1 LAADH
6 GFYKQLFVTLPLSSF
21 RSWQKTIG
29 QYAAK
34 GCGDP
39 AGLQNA
45 KTSLQ
50 AAEQALKAGD
60 YNKAREGFD
69 AATNYVVTMVKEAA
83 EDLKRR
89 YQG

>member
-1 LAADH
+1 MRNPTL
-6 GFYKQLFVTLPLSSF
+6 KQLQELA
-21 RSWQKTIG
+21 KTIG

-69 AATNYVVTMVKEAA
+69 AVTNYLVTMVKEAA
-83 EDLKRR
+83 EDLRRR
-89 YQG
+89 YQK